1 MSQTLQESPMNLSEH
16 LEELRRKLIICAAS
30 IAILSAISFLFSD
43 FLIEI
48 ISAPIM
54 NHIYTLYFLSPY
66 EAFVTKLKISIVT
79 GVLISL
85 PVIFTQLWLFVAPG
99 LRTRE
104 QQVILPLALSST
116 LLFLIGGL
124 FAYFAVIPFVL
135 NFFLGFQSSAL
146 SPLISIG
153 SYVSF
158 FLSFILVFGIVFDL
172 PIVLVGLIWLGVVE
186 ASFLACQRKWAV
198 LSIFIL
204 AAVLT
209 PTIDMLTQCLLAI
222 PLWGFYELSILIGRE
237 IEKRRGETS
246 KVRTEVS

>member
-1 MSQTLQESPMNLSEH
+1 M
-16 LEELRRKLIICAAS
+16 
-30 IAILSAISFLFSD
+30 
-43 FLIEI
+43 
-48 ISAPIM
+48 
-54 NHIYTLYFLSPY
+54 
-66 EAFVTKLKISIVT
+66 T